1 MLLYVRFFFFFFA
14 TLALFFSTNRK
25 VERKVRGG
33 KLLPGG
39 WHNLK
44 PVPAK
49 KDPMNANDVLTVI
62 SPDDGKRF
70 RINIKGDIGRLTIG
84 RLKQCLA
91 AASSYSVPIA
101 DQVIKFN
108 GTPLTRDDEVC
119 AAYGIMNGSTLT
131 VEHRANVDPT
141 TDHTASFVSPHR
153 QALEY
158 QTIRRQEEILGDEV
172 LGYDNTLQVKID
184 QLQDQVEAAEKKK
197 MKIAREKENA
207 ERELARLRQQ
217 EEVAEKQKRRLTQL
231 REREAQRAARR
242 AADLAARR
250 EQLKAEEEATRTVAL
265 QKLDNE
271 RRRASLEQ
279 ERAEY
284 EAEKER
290 LAKEREEY
298 EQRAKEREVNIRK
311 KEIEIEQQILA
322 AERDRRE
329 LELSR
334 LVSHQNRLLYHERV
348 GRPPP
353 PELTHE
359 GMRRGEWSGNDP
371 FSLPVATPEDKNVA
385 WGKPQEINN
394 NNPPNQQWQ
403 LNQKQS
409 YRQSGAPHPSGPIK
423 SEENATAN
431 AQFEDSYQNRPRPPR
446 AAENVVKMML
456 PGRDNFALAHGGNN
470 VYNARENA
478 IDNLVCMG
486 RDLGL
491 ENTLEFDNNN
501 TCVISVD
508 GQYNLI
514 VTFDAATERLYI
526 YSTLMTN
533 IPHDPVLRLRV
544 YEFLME
550 GALLGREMC
559 GGGVGASIKNDF
571 ILLSSSIYLPTSLP
585 TTLSTLAPQFLF
597 SLNKWREKLG
607 ELLSTVDMQKMT
619 SPSKNGHST
628 IEDTNE
634 LDSRHTPE
642 EKASRRIASSTR
654 SSRTHS
660 TESGAG
666 RPVIGIEAT
675 DSVMING
682 VPSRHNGGVLVVN
695 VGGPAALAGI
705 KPHDII
711 KKINYKRV
719 TSLRQFQRE
728 VSRLIVGKM
737 VPIVVERSDVLHNIF
752 IRVGSA

>member
-1 MLLYVRFFFFFFA
+1 
-14 TLALFFSTNRK
+14 
-25 VERKVRGG
+25 
-33 KLLPGG
+33 
-39 WHNLK
+39 
-44 PVPAK
+44 
-49 KDPMNANDVLTVI
+49 MNVNNVLTVI
-62 SPDDGKRF
+62 SPEDGKRF

-84 RLKQCLA
+84 RLKQCLSTA
-91 AASSYSVPIA
+91 SYSVPVA

-108 GTPLTRDDEVC
+108 GAPLTRDDEVC

-141 TDHTASFVSPHR
+141 RDHTASFASPHR

-158 QTIRRQEEILGDEV
+158 QTIRRQEEILSDEV
-172 LGYDNTLQVKID
+172 LGQENTLQVKID
-184 QLQDQVEAAEKKK
+184 QLQDQVETAEKTR
-197 MKIAREKENA
+197 MRIEREKEKA
-207 ERELARLRQQ
+207 ERELARLRLQ

-250 EQLKAEEEATRTVAL
+250 EQLKAEEEAARAVAL

-279 ERAEY
+279 ERAVY

-322 AERDRRE
+322 AERDKKE

-334 LVSHQNRLLYHERV
+334 LVSHQNRLLYHERL
-348 GRPPP
+348 GKPLP
-353 PELTHE
+353 PELMHE
-359 GMRRGEWSGNDP
+359 GMKRGEWSGNDS
-371 FSLPVATPEDKNVA
+371 FSLPRATPEDKNVA
-385 WGKPQEINN
+385 WRKTQENN
-394 NNPPNQQWQ
+394 NNLFNQQWK

-409 YRQSGAPHPSGPIK
+409 YGQSDARHPSGPIK
-423 SEENATAN
+423 TEGNVTAN
-431 AQFEDSYQNRPRPPR
+431 AHFEDSYQNRPRPSK
-446 AAENVVKMML
+446 AAENEVKVML
-456 PGRDNFALAHGGNN
+456 PGSENFALAHGGDN

-478 IDNLVCMG
+478 LENLVCMG

-514 VTFDAATERLYI
+514 VTFDATTERLYI

-533 IPHDPVLRLRV
+533 IPNDPVLRLRV

-571 ILLSSSIYLPTSLP
+571 ILLSTSIHLPTSLP
-585 TTLSTLAPQFLF
+585 TTLSTLVPQFLL

-607 ELLSTVDMQKMT
+607 ELLSTVDLQKMT
-619 SPSKNGHST
+619 TPSKNGHATVEGTS
-628 IEDTNE
+628 E
-634 LDSRHTPE
+634 LESRQTPD
-642 EKASRRIASSTR
+642 EKVPRRIASSTR

-660 TESGAG
+660 AESAAG
-666 RPVIGIEAT
+666 RPMIGIEAT

-737 VPIVVERSDVLHNIF
+737 VPVLLERSDVLHTIF
-752 IRVGSA
+752 IKVGSA